1 MLLRAVV
8 FSCLWLLVV
17 NAGKLF
23 AQAPVVFEGGVVN
36 GASFRPSSAPGS
48 AIAQGSII
56 SIFGSDLGSATGG
69 SVSLPLPTVIVGT
82 RVIIGGQP
90 APLFFVSA
98 GQINAQV
105 PWGTPTGTVQVTVQT
120 PGGTSAPVNVSVVE
134 TAPGLFSQAANGRG
148 PGAVL
153 NFVAQGNTPTN
164 TADFTTIPGGI
175 VLIFGTGLGPVKE
188 TPADG
193 SAGAG
198 QPTTTTPVV
207 MIGGRQAVVEFS
219 GLAPGFVGL
228 YQINARVPGD
238 TPEGCYLPVQ
248 VAFENGSSNTVTI
261 GVTKP
266 RGFRGNCNQASSGS
280 PGFFF
285 NGSFGVASVNRFTTQ
300 LPVPVPGFQPP
311 DTFSASFRRF
321 EAVIPTAEFGFPP
334 VDGGCNV
341 AVYRFDP
348 NDPPGVSN
356 FINFINKDQPLD
368 AGTLTLNGPFAGSPR
383 VIGPSQPGGYESE
396 LGNGALGP
404 GIWTLSGSGGSDV
417 GPFNTVLGAFGLLSS
432 VTDFGVQGTSFSQ
445 AQPLTMTWSCL
456 DLNGQV
462 GVLVASVNDAD
473 LLFGVVMCSASCFD
487 GQITINS
494 SVLSQLPVSSE
505 GATFLTANFFS
516 DLQSGRIEASGLDFG
531 LFGYN
536 VGESLIGVTLTE

>member
-1 MLLRAVV
+1 M
-8 FSCLWLLVV
+8 
-17 NAGKLF
+17 
-23 AQAPVVFEGGVVN
+23 VN
-36 GASFRPSSAPGS
+36 GASFRPSNAQGGEV
-48 AIAQGSII
+48 AQGSII
-56 SIFGSDLGSATGG
+56 SIFGSNLATAIAGA
-69 SVSLPLPTVIVGT
+69 VRVPLPINLVGT
-82 RVIIGGQP
+82 SVRIGGHA

-105 PWGTPTGTVQVTVQT
+105 PWGAATGTVELTVET
-120 PGGTSAPVNVSVVE
+120 PQGTSAPVNVSIVE

-153 NFVAQGNTPTN
+153 NFVSQGNTSTN

-175 VLIFGTGLGPVKE
+175 VLIFGTGLGPV
-188 TPADG
+188 TGPPADG
-193 SAGAG
+193 AAGAG
-198 QPTTTTPVV
+198 QPTTTMPVV
-207 MIGGRQAVVEFS
+207 TIGGRQAVVEFS

-228 YQINARVPGD
+228 YQINARVPY
-238 TPEGCYLPVQ
+238 PHARRLLPAGAGGVRKW
-248 VAFENGSSNTVTI
+248 ESNTVTI

-300 LPVPVPGFQPP
+300 FALPVPGFPQLP

-334 VDGGCNV
+334 VGGGCNV

-383 VIGPSQPGGYESE
+383 VIGPSQPGEYESE

-462 GVLVASVNDAD
+462 GVLAASVNDAD
-473 LLFGVVMCSASCFD
+473 LLFGVVMCSASCSD

-505 GATFLTANFFS
+505 SAAFLTANFFS
-516 DLQSGRIEASGLDFG
+516 DLQSGRIKAFGLDFG

-536 VGESLIGVTLTE
+536 VGESLFGITLTE